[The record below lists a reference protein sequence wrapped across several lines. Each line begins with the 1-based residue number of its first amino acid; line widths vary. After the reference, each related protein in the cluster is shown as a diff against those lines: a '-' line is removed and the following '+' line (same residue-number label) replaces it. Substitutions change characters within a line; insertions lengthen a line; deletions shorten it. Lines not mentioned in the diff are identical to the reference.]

1 MLDSWIESVFL
12 KRMALAAIAGVV
24 SHFAA
29 FLASPLAAPAFQ
41 HLSAIGITVTVVVDQ
56 VKLGHFLTV
65 GLFALS
71 QAGHEWLAAKY
82 PDLGK
87 YL

>member
-1 MLDSWIESVFL
+1 MQSWIDSIIL
-12 KRMALAAIAGVV
+12 KRVVLAGIAGAV

-29 FLASPLAAPAFQ
+29 FLASPLAAPAFS
-41 HLSAIGITVTVVVDQ
+41 HLSAIGLTVTVVVDQ

-71 QAGHEWLAAKY
+71 QAGHEWVAAKY
-82 PDLGK
+82 PNLGK